1 MWSFLNAIIYDTAIE
16 CAKDSRHQDIVDL
29 LSKGPIKAD
38 SKQADSLINKNRQ
51 LEEENARLKE
61 ENSQFKIEVN
71 RLTEFL
77 FALKEKTSG
86 MKFFNFDDY
95 KDESV
100 IGEGATSSVKLVSK
114 KEKEKYA
121 KKELKDFTHKT
132 IQRFLGEGEI
142 LFLFH
147 HPCIV
152 DIIAVNYGDETHPPS
167 LILSLEPKSLE
178 RVIESKELDD
188 KLKCRITTELV
199 LGMRYI
205 HSRNFMHR
213 DLKPSNILLSKN
225 NHVRISDFGLARE
238 EDLETSQ
245 SKGVGTLR
253 FMAPELFVEDEDG
266 STKYTNKVDVY
277 SFGITLIYV
286 VTGGYPRFNMR
297 NAVNGVL
304 PKLSDTIVSWVRDLI
319 QRCLSFEPE
328 KRPSFSEIFELLKLN
343 NFDLFSESNGKNL
356 TSKQQ
361 SMKIEIEKRVLKIEA
376 FEFQH
381 QND

>member
-1 MWSFLNAIIYDTAIE
+1 M
-16 CAKDSRHQDIVDL
+16 
-29 LSKGPIKAD
+29 
-38 SKQADSLINKNRQ
+38 
-51 LEEENARLKE
+51 
-61 ENSQFKIEVN
+61 
-71 RLTEFL
+71 
-77 FALKEKTSG
+77 
-86 MKFFNFDDY
+86 
-95 KDESV
+95 
-100 IGEGATSSVKLVSK
+100 
-114 KEKEKYA
+114 
-121 KKELKDFTHKT
+121 
-132 IQRFLGEGEI
+132 
-142 LFLFH
+142 
-147 HPCIV
+147 
-152 DIIAVNYGDETHPPS
+152 
-167 LILSLEPKSLE
+167 
-178 RVIESKELDD
+178 IESKELDD

-253 FMAPELFVEDEDG
+253 FMAPELFVEEEDG

-304 PKLSDTIVSWVRDLI
+304 PKLSDTIVNWVRDLI